1 MLSTLGARTKL
12 RDAPFTET
20 PVPAVQTL
28 VYRVGIEPVPRS
40 GEEGEGPEGTFA
52 RGARRTSGVL
62 FTYHGSAAEELFTID
77 DPIDLIV
84 SYRSGTERR
93 TRTFADVLFVGDAT
107 VAVPSLN
114 TGLPAL
120 IGVPFRV
127 QIPLG
132 DTLADHIIDELE
144 GS

>member
-20 PVPAVQTL
+20 PVPTVQTL
-28 VYRVGIEPVPRS
+28 VYRVGVAPVPLS

-52 RGARRTSGVL
+52 RGARRASGVL
-62 FTYHGSAAEELFTID
+62 FTYHGSAAEELFGID
-77 DPIDLIV
+77 EPIDLIV
-84 SYRSGTERR
+84 TYRSGTERR
-93 TRTFADVLFVGDAT
+93 RRTFADVVFVGDAT

-120 IGVPFRV
+120 VGVPFRE

-144 GS
+144 SA